1 MGAYTYTCRALD
13 ARNRQPLVAGF
24 PLSATKLLVR
34 VCVTAA
40 VNIPLLINQANEVVS
55 EIKVDDVRD
64 RNAARLVSLIR
75 PANQSVVAQ

>member
-1 MGAYTYTCRALD
+1 
-13 ARNRQPLVAGF
+13 
-24 PLSATKLLVR
+24 
-34 VCVTAA
+34 VTAA